1 MKKKMIFHQHALRI
15 AWDTSVEQFRENLPW
30 AMIALAIVAGTCIAV
45 FIFISIGECCC
56 RSKEDRRRRR
66 NARRSPGWGQSL
78 GRIVFLMFAVVI
90 AAGGFWIAATT
101 FGVSF
106 WNIIFSYGIVT
117 LFIGQVFGV
126 SLQNLGAYI
135 QIIFTAK
142 VVNDMYVKFLR
153 TPMEG
158 RVTNMNISWFEL
170 ERKTPD
176 GKIVY
181 FYVPTRE
188 FVASPFL
195 YIEDAVQP
203 ALTRMKI
210 T

>member
-1 MKKKMIFHQHALRI
+1 MIVQTTRHALRI
-15 AWDTSVEQFRENLPW
+15 AWNESVDQFRENLPW
-30 AMIALAIVAGTCIAV
+30 AMIALAIVFGTCVVVFV
-45 FIFISIGECCC
+45 FITIGECCC
-56 RSKEDRRRRR
+56 RSKRDRMRR
-66 NARRSPGWGQSL
+66 ARARQSSSWVQSL
-78 GRIVFLMFAVVI
+78 GRVAFLLLSCVI

-126 SLQNLGAYI
+126 SLQNLGAYV

-142 VVNDMYVKFLR
+142 VVNDMYVRFLR

-158 RVTNMNISWFEL
+158 RITNMNISWFEL
-170 ERKTPD
+170 ERIMQDKQV
-176 GKIVY
+176 VY
-181 FYVPTRE
+181 YYVPTRE

-195 YIEDAVQP
+195 VLEE
-203 ALTRMKI
+203 LRLKI
-210 T
+210 K